1 MSSRVYFIAQSK
13 TLEGRESSPDRD
25 LGRGRL
31 LDADSKAK
39 EEAGASQVD
48 AAAAYTAKLKMMQA
62 RWKT

>member
-1 MSSRVYFIAQSK
+1 M
-13 TLEGRESSPDRD
+13 LEGRESSPDRD

-39 EEAGASQVD
+39 EAGASQVD
-48 AAAAYTAKLKMMQA
+48 AAAAYMAKLKMMQV